1 MLDALAKALQLTG
14 AEREHLAGLAGQIL
28 PDAHR
33 EHERIPDEARALL
46 DRLGTI
52 PAYIVNSRQDIVAW
66 NRAAAALIT
75 DFGLVAPAER
85 NAVRLALRLAGT
97 LCNAAPATEATFAR
111 QSASQLRT
119 AVVKHP
125 ADRAL
130 AELINEFAA
139 HDADFAAGWRDHDV
153 RPIPAVRKR
162 VNHPVLGELELD
174 RSALELAAQVRAE
187 PGWVVLRASGF
198 MQNFLRPHPLG
209 ERIHRLGEIRT
220 AAGDGK
226 VGWID
231 VRDIAASAAALL
243 GDPEVRVAGD
253 DYLLTGP
260 ESLSYGDTAEAITAH
275 AAAGSGCGGSSG
287 PSRPR
292 LTGPPACP
300 PSSPPPSRPSRTGS
314 GAGGK
319 TASARRCST

>member
-1 MLDALAKALQLTG
+1 MSGQELADFLRRRRENLRPEAAGSTHGPGQRARRTPGLRREEVAARAQVSVSYYERLEQARASRPSPQVLDALAKALQLTG

-97 LCNAAPATEATFAR
+97 LCDAAPATETTFAR

-139 HDADFAAGWRDHDV
+139 HDADFAASWRDHDV

-162 VNHPVLGELELD
+162 MHHPDLGELELD
-174 RSALELAAQVRAE
+174 RTTLLFPGAGHTLVMYTAE
-187 PGWVVLRASGF
+187 PGS
-198 MQNFLRPHPLG
+198 
-209 ERIHRLGEIRT
+209 
-220 AAGDGK
+220 
-226 VGWID
+226 
-231 VRDIAASAAALL
+231 ASAAAL
-243 GDPEVRVAGD
+243 E
-253 DYLLTGP
+253 
-260 ESLSYGDTAEAITAH
+260 
-275 AAAGSGCGGSSG
+275 
-287 PSRPR
+287 R
-292 LTGPPACP
+292 L
-300 PSSPPPSRPSRTGS
+300 
-314 GAGGK
+314 
-319 TASARRCST
+319 